1 VCLAA
6 HASEAAW
13 QWHARYGHLNFG
25 SLRKLA
31 TQRMVRGLPKLTQVE
46 KVCDSC
52 LVGKQRR
59 APFPAQARRRAESA
73 LELVHGDLCGPV
85 TPVTPSGNQY
95 FLLLVDDMSR
105 YMWVRLLSSKDQA
118 PSEIKN
124 FQAAVEVETG
134 KKLKVL
140 RTDRG
145 GEFTSVEFGRYC
157 AERGVERQF
166 TAPYSPQQNGV
177 VERRNQS
184 VVAMAR
190 CMLKAKG
197 LPGYFWGEAVSTA
210 VHILNRSPTRALDG
224 KTPYEAW
231 HGEIPAVHY
240 FRTFG
245 CVAHVKITR
254 PNLKKLDD
262 RSRKAIFVGYEV
274 GSKAYR
280 CYDPVD
286 QRVIISRDVVFDEAG
301 QWRWENAD
309 NEQADNS
316 EPFIMEYSTE
326 IVRDVVPATPS
337 PTPTPASS
345 PAGEHEPEVDE
356 ENLDADHDD
365 APLRVRAIDDL
376 IGDAEPP
383 GLARRVLNA
392 ELNFTSAEEPTSF
405 KEAEQDAAWRAA
417 MREEMKAI
425 EDNDTWE
432 LTSLP
437 AGHRAI
443 GLKWVYKVKRNEAGD
458 VVRHKARLV
467 AKGYV

>member
-1 VCLAA
+1 
-6 HASEAAW
+6 
-13 QWHARYGHLNFG
+13 
-25 SLRKLA
+25 
-31 TQRMVRGLPKLTQVE
+31 M
-46 KVCDSC
+46 
-52 LVGKQRR
+52 
-59 APFPAQARRRAESA
+59 
-73 LELVHGDLCGPV
+73 
-85 TPVTPSGNQY
+85 
-95 FLLLVDDMSR
+95 
-105 YMWVRLLSSKDQA
+105 
-118 PSEIKN
+118 
-124 FQAAVEVETG
+124 
-134 KKLKVL
+134 
-140 RTDRG
+140 
-145 GEFTSVEFGRYC
+145 
-157 AERGVERQF
+157 
-166 TAPYSPQQNGV
+166 
-177 VERRNQS
+177 
-184 VVAMAR
+184 VAMAR

-197 LPGYFWGEAVSTA
+197 LPDYFWGEAVSTA
-210 VHILNRSPTRALDG
+210 VHILNRSPTRALDS

-231 HGEIPAVHY
+231 HDEIPAVHY
-240 FRTFG
+240 FRMFG

-262 RSRKAIFVGYEV
+262 RSRKAFFVGYEV
-274 GSKAYR
+274 GSKAHR

-286 QRVIISRDVVFDEAG
+286 QRVIISCDVVFDEVG
-301 QWRWENAD
+301 QWRWENAN

-326 IVRDVVPATPS
+326 IVRDVVLATPS

-345 PAGEHEPEVDE
+345 PAGEHELEVDE

-437 AGHRAI
+437 VGHRAI

-467 AKGYV
+467 AKGYVQRTGIDFDEVFAPVARLESVRMMVALAAHEGWEVHHMDVKSAFLNGVIEEEVYVQQPPGFSISDRRTAGGYTDQSFGTSPFSGAARQDRCQGCG